1 MRWLQAGAT
10 AKARVEGA
18 PLAPHH
24 IAVLVRT
31 NEEARH
37 MQAAL
42 QNAGVPSVIHSDE
55 SVFQVA

>member
-1 MRWLQAGAT
+1 MASGGHR
-10 AKARVEGA
+10 RVKRKSTGE

-42 QNAGVPSVIHSDE
+42 QNVGVPSVIHSDE
-55 SVFQVA
+55 SVFQSH